1 MYLKF
6 SIRIDMTQKKC
17 SGTISDVKFHQESE
31 KHVYIFQKWSLQLEK
46 HCQRVS
52 EDRNVPHTNPQ
63 IKYQMISLLSD
74 RPPAKPDAEDIG
86 DAHLAP
92 WKGVFIILFVKSLWS
107 FFDTIT
113 CPNPFL
119 DIIFGILVIF
129 YIIYS
134 RTAFLLGSIKSK
146 DLKQIQDRY
155 STKYQAKGHI

>member
-1 MYLKF
+1 
-6 SIRIDMTQKKC
+6 MTQKKY

-63 IKYQMISLLSD
+63 IKDQMIPD
-74 RPPAKPDAEDIG
+74 RPQIKDQMPIWLPE
-86 DAHLAP
+86 
-92 WKGVFIILFVKSLWS
+92 GVFIILFVESLWS
-107 FFDTIT
+107 FFDAIT

-119 DIIFGILVIF
+119 DIIFEFLVIF
-129 YIIYS
+129 YIRYS

-146 DLKQIQDRY
+146 DLKQMHDRY
-155 STKYQAKGHI
+155 STKYQVKGHI